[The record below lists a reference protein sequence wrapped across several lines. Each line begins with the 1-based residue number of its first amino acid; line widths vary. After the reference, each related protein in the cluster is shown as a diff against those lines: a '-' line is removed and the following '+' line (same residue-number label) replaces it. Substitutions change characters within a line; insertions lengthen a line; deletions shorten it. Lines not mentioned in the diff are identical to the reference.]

1 MNCKMNPILYKWV
14 CILRK
19 QVGIQLVPRREKRRP
34 DVVDLIFTNDF
45 IADLS
50 GHLNSYKDAEQCGYF
65 VILKRLR
72 SAKRGIYHDRR
83 VYQLFLSP
91 VHPKNRRWIM
101 GTSEQC
107 IPISPLV
114 TQYLLAA

>member
-1 MNCKMNPILYKWV
+1 MQEKNPFFSFFSKKFAYFMFYLYL
-14 CILRK
+14 CI
-19 QVGIQLVPRREKRRP
+19 
-34 DVVDLIFTNDF
+34 
-45 IADLS
+45 
-50 GHLNSYKDAEQCGYF
+50 
-65 VILKRLR
+65 VILKKLR

-91 VHPKNRRWIM
+91 VHPKKRRWIM